1 MVLKTRHLSS
11 SFVMRMGPRLECTQ
25 RARWLTALAAV
36 TAIVVIRMHL
46 KCPGTFFAAL

>member
-1 MVLKTRHLSS
+1 LDASHRV
-11 SFVMRMGPRLECTQ
+11 
-25 RARWLTALAAV
+25 RWLTALAAV